1 MSSCH
6 PGGRRAARPP
16 HSANHY
22 LVGRG
27 HIGVTLALIAAAVGL
42 PTPANGQRRGDANP
56 LDSLIAVARATS
68 PSIRSAAARR
78 EAALAR
84 VFPAGLRPD
93 PMLMVGVQN
102 LPVRDPGFADEMTM
116 KMVGVGLTVPYP
128 GKLGL
133 NRRIAE
139 REAAASAAALDGAT
153 RSVEREVRAAYYEL
167 VFLDQALL
175 IAQRNRDVLVS
186 LSDVTEA
193 RYGTGTGGQQD
204 VLKVRVESARLSET
218 AVDLT
223 ERRRVA
229 LARLNAALD
238 RPSASPIDGPTIPRR
253 IARAAVADS
262 ASEVRFVSSAL
273 GARASDSPLPP
284 AEALQVI
291 ALHENAMIREAS
303 AMVDAQVARV
313 ELARRAALPDFDL
326 SVQYGQR
333 TAHPDMVTA
342 TVSVPLPLRKGRKQ
356 DAEVAGMNAEL
367 RAVEAELH
375 ARQNEIKAE
384 VSRLHSALERAR
396 AQLALY
402 VKAII
407 PQGRAALASATS
419 SYQSARV
426 EFLTVLDNQA
436 TLLNYEMEYFR
447 LLTEFATMLAE
458 LEEMVGKEV
467 LP

>member
-6 PGGRRAARPP
+6 PGGRRAARPSE
-16 HSANHY
+16 SANHY
-22 LVGRG
+22 RVGRV
-27 HIGVTLALIAAAVGL
+27 HIGVAVAVIAAAVGL
-42 PTPANGQRRGDANP
+42 PAPANGQSREDANP
-56 LDSLIAVARATS
+56 LDSLIALARATS
-68 PSIRSAAARR
+68 PSIRSAAARLD
-78 EAALAR
+78 AALAR
-84 VFPAGLRPD
+84 VSPAGLRPD

-139 REAAASAAALDGAT
+139 REAAASAAALDAAS
-153 RSVEREVRAAYYEL
+153 RAVEREVRAAYYEL
-167 VFLDQALL
+167 VFLHQALL

-186 LSDVTEA
+186 LGDVTEA

-204 VLKVRVESARLSET
+204 VLKVRVESGRLSET

-223 ERRRVA
+223 ERQRAA
-229 LARLNAALD
+229 LARLNAVLD
-238 RPSASPIDGPTIPRR
+238 RPSESPIDSPTIPRR

-284 AEALQVI
+284 AAALQAI
-291 ALHENAMIREAS
+291 ALHENAMIREAN
-303 AMVDAQVARV
+303 AMVDAQAARV
-313 ELARRAALPDFDL
+313 ELARRAVLPDFDV

-333 TAHPDMVTA
+333 TALPDMLTA

-356 DAEVAGMNAEL
+356 DAEVAAMSGEL
-367 RAVEAELH
+367 RAVEADRH
-375 ARQNEIKAE
+375 DRQNEIKAE
-384 VSRLHSALERAR
+384 ISRLHSSLERDR

-419 SYQSARV
+419 SYQAGRV
-426 EFLTVLDNQA
+426 EFLTVLENQA
-436 TLLNYEMEYFR
+436 TLLNYEIEYFR

-458 LEEMVGKEV
+458 LEEVVGQEV

>member
-1 MSSCH
+1 MTSCH
-6 PGGRRAARPP
+6 PGRPATQPP

-22 LVGRG
+22 GVRRV
-27 HIGVTLALIAAAVGL
+27 HIWVAVAVIAAAVGL
-42 PTPANGQRRGDANP
+42 PAPANGQVRSDANH
-56 LDSLIAVARATS
+56 LDSLIARARATS

-84 VFPAGLRPD
+84 VLPAGLRPD

-102 LPVRDPGFADEMTM
+102 LPIRDPGFADEMTM

-139 REAAASAAALDGAT
+139 REAAAAAAALDAAT

-167 VFLDQALL
+167 AFLDQALL

-223 ERRRVA
+223 ERRHAA

-238 RPSASPIDGPTIPRR
+238 RPTESAIDAPIIPRR
-253 IARAAVADS
+253 IARAAIADS

-273 GARASDSPLPP
+273 GARAADSPLPP
-284 AEALQVI
+284 AEVLQAIALQ
-291 ALHENAMIREAS
+291 ENAMIREAN
-303 AMVDAQVARV
+303 AMVDAQAARV

-356 DAEVAGMNAEL
+356 DAEVAAMNAEL
-367 RAVEAELH
+367 RAVEADRH
-375 ARQNEIKAE
+375 NRQNEIKAE
-384 VSRLHSALERAR
+384 ISRLHSALERDR

-419 SYQSARV
+419 SYQAGRV

-458 LEEMVGKEV
+458 LEEVGGKEV